1 MRTVILSAALAA
13 ALSLPAQQ
21 TMVKPYQPSPGASLT
36 QTLGSSTVKID
47 YYRPGVKGR
56 KIWGDL
62 VPFGEVWRT
71 GANNATVITFSD
83 PVKIAGKDLPAGS
96 YAFFAI
102 PGPKAWTLIF
112 NRNTRQWGAY
122 DYKASEDALRVEAT
136 PEPLAAP
143 EEYLQYSI
151 HMTSLEAL
159 RVELAW
165 EKLSVGFDV
174 ALDTPGIYWA
184 YLEKTLAGAKPDEH
198 VPFLQGARYCLSTGT
213 HLDKGMEWIDRSI
226 KAKETYSNL
235 ETKARLLRKAGKTPE
250 ALAVLQ
256 KATDLAVAAKTPKE
270 YLDGLAKTKAE
281 WSAK

>member
-21 TMVKPYQPSPGASLT
+21 TMVKPYQPSPGASVT
-36 QTLGSSTVKID
+36 QTVGNSTVKID
-47 YYRPGVKGR
+47 YSRPGVKGR
-56 KIWGDL
+56 KIWGGL

-102 PGPKAWTLIF
+102 PGPQAWTLIF
-112 NRNTRQWGAY
+112 NKNVKQWGAY
-122 DYKASEDALRVEAT
+122 DYKATEDALRVEAA
-136 PEPLAAP
+136 PAPLAVP
-143 EEYLQYSI
+143 EEYLQFAI
-151 HMTSLEAL
+151 HMKSLEAL

-174 ALDTPGIYWA
+174 TLDTPGLYWA
-184 YLEKTLAGAKPDEH
+184 YLEKTLAGAKPEEH
-198 VPFLQGARYCLSTGT
+198 VPFLQGARYCLNNDV
-213 HLDKGMEWIDRSI
+213 HLDKGMEWIDRSL
-226 KAKETYSNL
+226 KAKEVYSNL
-235 ETKARLLRKAGKTPE
+235 DTKARYLHKAGKKAE
-250 ALAVLQ
+250 ALSTLQ
-256 KATDLAVAAKTPKE
+256 KAIDLATAAKTPQE
-270 YLDGLAKTKAE
+270 YLDGLARTKAE